1 MKITKK
7 QMEMIK
13 KVLLLLLLI
22 VFGFFLCSLVFKK
35 EKYSNYDSEGSK
47 RNQIENFLAYPNIQK
62 FCPNIVN
69 SMSSF
74 WTTLPREHSN
84 GLLCK
89 FCCTS
94 CYYLVSEAIV
104 CGKNKTGDY
113 KICSL
118 KETDI
123 DNLQQYYNKEQ
134 ANLDFGFPSL
144 QLFKL
149 KGSKVLKMK
158 HEGVYYP
165 IQILKT
171 EEELKNHEEKPT
183 IANQLYRESN
193 TYKCN

>member
-47 RNQIENFLAYPNIQK
+47 RNQIENFLFYPNEQK
-62 FCPNIVN
+62 FCPNIYN

-74 WTTLPREHSN
+74 WNELPPEYSN
-84 GLLCK
+84 NLLCK

-94 CYYLVSEAIV
+94 CYFKISEEII
-104 CGKNKTGDY
+104 CGENKTGDY
-113 KICSL
+113 KICTL
-118 KETDI
+118 EETDI

-134 ANLDFGFPSL
+134 KNLDFGFPSL

-149 KGSKVLKMK
+149 KGSNVLKMK
-158 HEGVYYP
+158 HNGVYYP

-171 EEELKNHEEKPT
+171 KEELKKHEENAT
-183 IANQLYRESN
+183 IATFYRESN
-193 TYKCN
+193 LYKCK